1 MICKICNLGKLW
13 QVGQVGAT
21 FRWFHSIG
29 GPIAAAQ
36 QLFVAEQQ
44 KLVFCTGNK
53 DTTENIAIEWVM
65 GVLAHKQGT
74 LTHSQSKH
82 AYIHTHTLTHTCSRL
97 TQYFSHTYCS
107 YTHFSEDPLFALMI

>member
-1 MICKICNLGKLW
+1 MQL
-13 QVGQVGAT
+13 GQVVAT
-21 FRWFHSIG
+21 FRWFHRIG
-29 GPIAAAQ
+29 RPIAAAQ

-44 KLVFCTGNK
+44 NSVFYSGNK
-53 DTTENIAIEWVM
+53 DITENIARELVM

-97 TQYFSHTYCS
+97 TQYCSHTYCS
-107 YTHFSEDPLFALMI
+107 YTHFSEDPLLALMI